1 MSTPAGER
9 GSTTVAD
16 RAVRRV
22 AEQAATE
29 ALAPEEVRATR
40 SAASVRGRRARVA
53 VTVTLPYPDVLDDAG
68 ERVRS
73 HVADRT
79 HRLTGLVVPAARIR
93 VGGLRVRGAEGGAP
107 VLAGHTEAGREGD
120 AEGRRVRRPWGQ
132 RRLPVGALALLAAL
146 VCGVLLYDVL
156 AVHAAGRPPARWR
169 TDLLR
174 WLTTHGPDSGAWPG
188 LVAALAVLVLGVW
201 LLVLAVTPG
210 LRGRL
215 PMREPLP
222 DLRATLDRGAAAALL
237 RDAVAEL
244 PGVTRVR
251 VSVGRRAVRVRA
263 GLTFGQ
269 LDVAREAL
277 RDVVERTAASWGT
290 ARPPR
295 LRVRLDPEPVWRDA
309 AATGAGAA
317 VDTGAGA
324 AVDTGADVAPVHTGT
339 DVASAHT
346 GADVAPAHT
355 GTDVAPVAE
364 ETAPAHGDLP
374 GQGGGVR

>member
-16 RAVRRV
+16 RAVRRI

-29 ALAPEEVRATR
+29 ALAPDEVRATR

-53 VTVTLPYPDVLDDAG
+53 VTVTLPYPEVLDDAG

-79 HRLTGLVVPAARIR
+79 HRLTGLAVPSPRIR
-93 VGGLRVRGAEGGAP
+93 VGGLRVRGAQ
-107 VLAGHTEAGREGD
+107 D
-120 AEGRRVRRPWGQ
+120 AEPVPGGRAVEAVEAAEDGLGAGAGGRRVRRPWGQ

-156 AVHAAGRPPARWR
+156 AVHAAGRAPARWR
-169 TDLLR
+169 VDLLR
-174 WLTTHGPDSGAWPG
+174 WLTTHGPDSSAWPG

-215 PMREPLP
+215 PMREPVP
-222 DLRATLDRGAAAALL
+222 ELRATLDRRAAAALV
-237 RDAVAEL
+237 RDAVSEL
-244 PGVTRVR
+244 PGVGRVR
-251 VSVGRRAVRVRA
+251 VSVGRRVVRVRA

-269 LDVAREAL
+269 LDVARRAV
-277 RDVVERTAASWGT
+277 RDVVERTVASWGT
-290 ARPPR
+290 ARQPR
-295 LRVRLDPEPVWRDA
+295 LRVRVAPEPVWRDPV
-309 AATGAGAA
+309 G
-317 VDTGAGA
+317 VDTGAG
-324 AVDTGADVAPVHTGT
+324 VAPVTEGAAPAAP
-339 DVASAHT
+339 ASATEPVT
-346 GADVAPAHT
+346 GDRS
-355 GTDVAPVAE
+355 
-364 ETAPAHGDLP
+364 
-374 GQGGGVR
+374 GQGGGGR